1 MSERV
6 RFLLVDD
13 DQLDILTVRRVFS
26 RAHLNNELHVAR
38 DATEALRYLE
48 SGSVP
53 LSRLVILLDVN
64 MPRINGHE
72 LLATLKRH
80 DAFKKIPVVMLS
92 TSSDANDRR
101 RAFEG
106 SAAGYLAKPADFE
119 HFVKMMSLVESYWSL
134 NQFPG

>member
-1 MSERV
+1 MTERV

-26 RAHLNNELHVAR
+26 RAQLGNELHVAR
-38 DATEALRYLE
+38 DAHEALRFLE
-48 SGSVP
+48 SGAIP

-64 MPRINGHE
+64 MPRMNGHE
-72 LLATLKRH
+72 LLAELKRRA
-80 DAFKKIPVVMLS
+80 AFKTIPVVMLS
-92 TSSDANDRR
+92 TSNDASDRR
-101 RAFEG
+101 KAFEG

-134 NQFPG
+134 NQLAS